1 MNDEMSLSSSNAAEK
16 EVTVQVSLN
25 EATANHLKALQS
37 QDGIT
42 TRVRIRNIIK
52 QLAKN
57 DAIGVYRG

>member
-1 MNDEMSLSSSNAAEK
+1 MNEEMSLSSTNTAK
-16 EVTVQVSLN
+16 KHTVLIDMD
-25 EATANHLKALQS
+25 ETTYNHLKALQN
-37 QDGIT
+37 QDGII